1 MIMRPVMSELTMDV
15 VDNGAGRYDMSIDG
29 TPVGF
34 VEYHLADSHMIL
46 SYIEID
52 PAYGGRG
59 LGGRLTAW
67 VLDDCR
73 SRGLRVTP
81 ECPFI
86 VRFMREHPEYA
97 DLRAS

>member
-1 MIMRPVMSELTMDV
+1 MSELTMEV
-15 VDNGAGRYDMSIDG
+15 VDNEAGRYEMSLDG

-34 VEYHLADSHMIL
+34 VDYHLADGHMIL

-86 VRFMREHPEYA
+86 ARFMREHPEYA
-97 DLRAS
+97 DLRAT

>member
-1 MIMRPVMSELTMDV
+1 MSELTMNV
-15 VDNGAGRYDMSIDG
+15 VDNEAGRYEMTIDG
-29 TPVGF
+29 APVGF
-34 VEYHLADSHMIL
+34 VEYHLADSRMIL
-46 SYIEID
+46 AYIEID

-73 SRGLRVTP
+73 ARGLTVIP

-86 VRFMREHPEYA
+86 VRYMREHPEYA
-97 DLRAS
+97 DLRAT